1 MLGPKHLALVAAL
14 ALAGSAA
21 ESQPRPASPI
31 GAPAQPAMLTYA
43 DIADLALPAPIV
55 AHVRIRR
62 AIPVAGDTAR
72 QGGRARLYVE
82 ADIVSLIKGPQ
93 APSRIAYLAD
103 VLVDARGRP
112 ERLRKR
118 SEQLIFAR
126 PVPGRPGELQLLAG
140 DAWQPFDPALAE
152 RTRAVLRAAA
162 AADAAPAITGI
173 GRAFHVPGTLAGESE
188 TQFFLLAEG
197 GRPISVT
204 VLRRPG
210 ERPRWA
216 VALGEI
222 VDEAAAEPRR
232 DTLLWYRLA
241 CSLPE
246 ALPAASMVDAEP
258 AHHAAIR
265 ADYRLIREGLG
276 SCQRTRRTG

>member
-1 MLGPKHLALVAAL
+1 MLSPKHLALAAVI
-14 ALAGSAA
+14 ALPGAVA

-31 GAPAQPAMLTYA
+31 GAPEVVPVLTYA

-62 AIPVAGDTAR
+62 AVPVDGGSMPPA
-72 QGGRARLYVE
+72 GRARLYVE
-82 ADIVSLIKGPQ
+82 ADTVSLIKGPQ
-93 APSRIAYLAD
+93 VPARIAYLAD
-103 VLVDARGRP
+103 VAVDARGRA
-112 ERLRKR
+112 ERPRKG

-126 PVPGRPGELQLLAG
+126 SVPGRPSELQLVAG
-140 DAWQPFDPALAE
+140 ESWHPYEPALAE
-152 RTRAVLRAAA
+152 RTRAVLRAAV
-162 AADAAPAITGI
+162 AADAAPAIAGI

-246 ALPAASMVDAEP
+246 ALPATSMADVEP
-258 AHHAAIR
+258 GYHAAIR

-276 SCQRTRRTG
+276 ACERTRRSG

>member
-1 MLGPKHLALVAAL
+1 MLRSKHLALVAVVAL
-14 ALAGSAA
+14 FPAAA
-21 ESQPRPASPI
+21 ESQPRPTSPN
-31 GAPAQPAMLTYA
+31 GAAELSRALTYA

-62 AIPVAGDTAR
+62 AVPVEGGISPAP
-72 QGGRARLYVE
+72 GRARLYVE
-82 ADIVSLIKGPQ
+82 ADTLSLIKGPQ
-93 APSRIAYLAD
+93 IPARIAYLAD
-103 VLVDARGRP
+103 VAVDARGRP
-112 ERLRKR
+112 QRPRKGA
-118 SEQLIFAR
+118 EQLIFAR
-126 PVPGRPGELQLLAG
+126 SVPGRPTELQLVAG
-140 DAWQPFDPALAE
+140 DAWQPFDPMLAD
-152 RTRAVLRAAA
+152 RTRAVLRAAVA
-162 AADAAPAITGI
+162 PDAAPAIAGI

-246 ALPAASMVDAEP
+246 VLPAASLADADP
-258 AHHAAIR
+258 ADRAAIR

-276 SCQRTRRTG
+276 SCERTRRAG

>member
-1 MLGPKHLALVAAL
+1 MLILKHVPLAVAITL
-14 ALAGSAA
+14 SATVA
-21 ESQPRPASPI
+21 ESQPRPASTI
-31 GAPAQPAMLTYA
+31 GAPALTYA

-62 AIPVAGDTAR
+62 AVPVEGGAAPPA
-72 QGGRARLYVE
+72 GRARLYVE
-82 ADIVSLIKGPQ
+82 ADTVSLIKGPQ
-93 APSRIAYLAD
+93 VPARIAYLAD
-103 VLVDARGRP
+103 VGLDGRGRP
-112 ERLRKR
+112 ERPRKG

-126 PVPGRPGELQLLAG
+126 SVPGRAGELQLVSG
-140 DAWQPFDPALAE
+140 NAWQPFDPALAD
-152 RTRAVLRAAA
+152 RTRAVLRAAV

-246 ALPAASMVDAEP
+246 ALPAASMADAEP
-258 AHHAAIR
+258 AHHTAIR
-265 ADYRLIREGLG
+265 ADYRLIRDGLG
-276 SCQRTRRTG
+276 SCDRTRRTG